1 MVTERTRSLFTRR
14 RSTRLT
20 TCGPGEMVALVD
32 NWFQTGSQ
40 ALAAK
45 SLFQGSGARYVGA
58 SIIVDQLSEPSR
70 QRLRPATR

>member
-1 MVTERTRSLFTRR
+1 
-14 RSTRLT
+14 
-20 TCGPGEMVALVD
+20 MVALVD